1 LEDLNIEEIQFGSVE
16 DFLAELKREF
26 GEGNNK
32 SAKVAEL
39 KKNKIRIKNN
49 REACTKVEKSNKKK
63 WI

>member
-63 WI
+63 